1 LPGIGLVVD
10 TKSDVVVARQ
20 KLDTMLRLISR
31 ESWHVTRKGEAPP
44 LFVGRVDLQES
55 EETAFPLW
63 VTDGDLYL
71 SLVGQFHITD
81 VERQNL
87 SKEAGAATAL
97 TDPYL
102 AMSLYKKKGLKF
114 LDMVRGVFATA
125 IWCAS
130 ERKLTVANDRLGRH
144 QIFYRSWPGGI
155 AVCSEAKGPA
165 WVGAGGTEKP
175 KPDAQG
181 FIDLF
186 NFAYVCGDRT
196 LYGGVNLL
204 PIAGILTWQD
214 EKCEV
219 KKYWELWY
227 KDPAP
232 IRPDDELAEQLA
244 SLIKMASRAL
254 FNEKN
259 RPVVTISAGLDCRL
273 AAVSL
278 PSELTGLTALT
289 WGKPGSSDAKIG
301 GEVAKLLGF
310 HHVVAPTPHEEFLDR
325 FIKVVDIIDGQFY
338 GDASVRNINLE
349 KQRELGFTF
358 CFGHNYI
365 GFHKPPPPDLDDVR
379 LAEHALRARRWDVMS
394 RFVRP
399 EHRRLFFEGRRR
411 ALDNVL
417 SRPLPT
423 HYLTKHQFI
432 DDFEFRRRFQYMAG
446 IVMRNTVDV
455 RMPISSYEIVDM
467 DAELAP
473 TQRVD
478 RKFYIKTL
486 SVLLPEAA
494 RIKYGNTGAAPS
506 MPFWLQHYLATA
518 TKVRRRLL
526 YPVQKLTHIPMST
539 TVESPDA
546 NWVALYMTDQGL
558 LEKVR
563 ALLLSPDSL
572 TREYLLPEEVQRYLC
587 ELKAGLHRDA
597 MIASIFL
604 TMELALRRLFG

>member
-1 LPGIGLVVD
+1 MPGIALIVD

-20 KLDTMLRLISR
+20 KLDTMVGLISR
-31 ESWHVTRKGEAPP
+31 ESWHVARKGEAPP
-44 LFVGRVDLQES
+44 LFVGRVDLRES
-55 EETAFPLW
+55 EETEFPLW
-63 VTDGDLYL
+63 VTDGDSYL

-81 VERQNL
+81 AERLNL
-87 SKEAGAATAL
+87 SKEAGSATAL

-114 LDMVRGVFATA
+114 LDMVRGVFAIA

-130 ERKLTVANDRLGRH
+130 ERKLTVVNDRLGFH

-165 WVGAGGTEKP
+165 WVGAGGTDKP
-175 KPDAQG
+175 KPDAAG

-186 NFAYVCGDRT
+186 NFGYVCGDRT
-196 LYGGVNLL
+196 LYEGVSLL

-232 IRPDDELAEQLA
+232 VRPDDELAEQVA
-244 SLIKMASRAL
+244 SLAKTASRTL
-254 FNEKN
+254 FNEKK
-259 RPVVTISAGLDCRL
+259 RPVVTISGGLDCRI
-273 AAVSL
+273 AAASL
-278 PSELTGLTALT
+278 PRELKGLVAVT

-301 GEVAKLLGF
+301 GEVARVLGF
-310 HHVVAPTPHEEFLDR
+310 HHVVTPTPHEEFLDR
-325 FIKVVDIIDGQFY
+325 LIKVVNISDGQY
-338 GDASVRNINLE
+338 LGDTSVRNINLE
-349 KQRELGFTF
+349 KQRELGLTF
-358 CFGHNYI
+358 CFGHTWVGY
-365 GFHKPPPPDLDDVR
+365 HKPVPPGLDDVR

-394 RFVRP
+394 RFLRP
-399 EHRRLFFEGRRR
+399 EHRSLFLEGRRR
-411 ALDNVL
+411 ALDDVL
-417 SRPLPT
+417 SRPLPA

-432 DDFEFRRRFQYMAG
+432 DDFEFQRRFHYMAWM
-446 IVMRNTVDV
+446 VMRNVLDV
-455 RMPISSYEIVDM
+455 RMPLCSYEIHEM
-467 DAELAP
+467 NTQIAP

-486 SVLLPEAA
+486 SLLSPEAA
-494 RIKYGNTGAAPS
+494 RITYGNTGAAPS
-506 MPFWLQHYLATA
+506 MPFWLQHFLTTG
-518 TKVRRRLL
+518 TKIRWRLL
-526 YPVQKLTHIPMST
+526 YRFQKLAHVPMST
-539 TVESPDA
+539 TVAPPDA
-546 NWVALYMTDQGL
+546 NWVMLYMTDRGF
-558 LEKVR
+558 LEKTK

-572 TREYLLPEEVQRYLC
+572 TREYLLPEEVQKHLY

-597 MIASIFL
+597 VTASIFL

>member
-1 LPGIGLVVD
+1 MPGIALIVD
-10 TKSDVVVARQ
+10 TKSDPVVARQ
-20 KLDTMLRLISR
+20 ELDTMLRLITR
-31 ESWHVTRKGEAPP
+31 ESWHVARKGETPP
-44 LFVGRVDLQES
+44 LFVGRVDLRES

-71 SLVGQFHITD
+71 CLVGQFHITD
-81 VERQNL
+81 VERQSL

-97 TDPYL
+97 ADPYL
-102 AMSLYKKKGLKF
+102 AMSLYKKKGLRF
-114 LDMVRGVFATA
+114 LEMVRGVFATA

-130 ERKLTVANDRLGRH
+130 ERKLTVANDRLGFH
-144 QIFYRSWPGGI
+144 QIFYCSWPGGI

-175 KPDAQG
+175 KPDAEG
-181 FIDLF
+181 FIDLL
-186 NFAYVCGDRT
+186 NFGYVCGDRT
-196 LYGGVNLL
+196 LYEGVSLL
-204 PIAGILTWQD
+204 PSAGLLAWQD
-214 EKCEV
+214 GKCEV

-232 IRPDDELAEQLA
+232 VRPDDELAERLA
-244 SLIKMASRAL
+244 TLVKMASRTL
-254 FNEKN
+254 FNEKK
-259 RPVVTISAGLDCRL
+259 RPVVTLSGGLDGRI

-310 HHVVAPTPHEEFLDR
+310 HHVVTPTPHEEFLDR
-325 FIKVVDIIDGQFY
+325 FAKVIDIIDGQFY
-338 GDASVRNINLE
+338 GDASVRNIGLE

-365 GFHKPPPPDLDDVR
+365 GFHRPPPPGLDDVR
-379 LAEHALRARRWDVMS
+379 LAEHALRARPWDVMS

-399 EHRRLFFEGRRR
+399 EHRSIFLDGRRR

-417 SRPLPT
+417 SRPLPM
-423 HYLTKHQFI
+423 HYLTKHQFM
-432 DDFEFRRRFQYMAG
+432 DDFEYVRRFHYMAW

-467 DAELAP
+467 NIELAP
-473 TQRVD
+473 SQRVD
-478 RKFYIKTL
+478 RKFYIKAL
-486 SVLLPEAA
+486 SVLSPEAA
-494 RIKYGNTGAAPS
+494 RIRYGNTGVAPS
-506 MPFWLQHYLATA
+506 MPFWLQHYLGTA
-518 TKVRRRLL
+518 TKVRRKLL
-526 YPVQKLTHIPMST
+526 YPVQKLTHIPMPT
-539 TVESPDA
+539 TVVPPDA
-546 NWVALYMTDQGL
+546 NWVALLMTDQEL
-558 LEKVR
+558 LEKVKV
-563 ALLLSPDSL
+563 LLLSPDSL
-572 TREYLLPEEVQRYLC
+572 TREYLLPEEVQKYLY

-597 MIASIFL
+597 MIVSIFL